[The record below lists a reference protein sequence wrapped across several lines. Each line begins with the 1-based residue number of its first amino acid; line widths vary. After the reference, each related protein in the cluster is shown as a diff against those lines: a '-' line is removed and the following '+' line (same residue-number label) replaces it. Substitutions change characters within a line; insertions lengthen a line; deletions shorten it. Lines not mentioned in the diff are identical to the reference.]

1 MDLVRRGFRLN
12 PDWLVWAARSRL
24 VNSRREAWQALG
36 FAACGT
42 PMTDYAEWHGRLA
55 RPIEPDGLDAP
66 RSDWRRGPVFR
77 LLMRLRGDHDP
88 VRFDGTIR
96 SLRRQVY
103 PGWSVCAISDAT
115 TSAAS
120 LAAFRRLVA
129 DDARFSQP
137 PLNDKCGFN
146 ADDFVALINIGDQ
159 LPDYAL
165 AVIAEVVSPEPE
177 LEFIY
182 TDEDCITL
190 HGDLQYPVLKP
201 NWSPVLQRYAGYIS
215 RFALFRSRRLDHDGL
230 RSLVSNEESAIKR
243 FTKDVPAPIVRHIC
257 RILYSRGAATADTA
271 RGPAPRGHPLEA
283 EPVQWPEVAVVI
295 PTRDNAGLL
304 AECLEGLRNRTDYPS
319 VETIIIDNGSSHPAA
334 VQLLQQIATVRRTT
348 VLQRPGPFN
357 YAALSNAGARATKAP
372 VLLFLN
378 NDIAMLQRN
387 WLKAMV
393 RWAIEPQVGVVG
405 AKLLFPNGRIQ
416 HAGVVLGFGGD
427 CRPHLPTFA
436 AGLPWLSSATHGAT
450 RSQRGNGSLH
460 GGSADKNSRQSAVL
474 TARTW
479 RSISTTSISVC
490 ASLNA
495 VGPMFGPR
503 KTTLTHHQSATRGID
518 RDPFALYRK
527 ERAYFVERWSHVIRD
542 DPYFHPA
549 LSLYAHDVA
558 LA

>member
-405 AKLLFPNGRIQ
+405 AKLLFPNGKIQ
-416 HAGVVLGFGGD
+416 HAGVVLGFGGIAGHIY
-427 CRPHLPTFA
+427 RRLPQGYPGYLAQLTVPHEV
-436 AGLPWLSSATHGAT
+436 
-450 RSQRGNGSLH
+450 
-460 GGSADKNSRQSAVL
+460 SAV
-474 TARTW
+474 TGACMAVARTKFE
-479 RSISTTSISVC
+479 
-490 ASLNA
+490 A
-495 VGPMFGPR
+495 VGGFDSENLAIDLNDIDFCLRIAERGWTNVWTPEA
-503 KTTLTHHQSATRGID
+503 TLTHHQSATRGID